1 MSCTNTLTFTVP
13 QHNTLDPLTL
23 AATIQALLNNP
34 QHLNALPGLSLR
46 DSSAPQSLPTASQ
59 QVTLQYVANTMVHE
73 YAVLG
78 HWEVGS
84 THKYRSQL
92 QQIINLLGPD
102 RLTSSLCTDD
112 LTNLKAS
119 LKHKNKNSLSLPEVD
134 LSWDDLEE
142 SEGNIGGETI
152 HRYFNLL
159 KRFIIYC
166 EESNYPL
173 GQIDMNVK
181 LAGKSPTTSHYLT
194 FDPTEL
200 EAILTSRV
208 YTTEPTERFRWTPYS
223 YCFWLPLLGVFT
235 GARPGELCQLYAGD
249 VFEESGI
256 PVIRITDRGPLQR
269 LKTDASARHIPIHPQ
284 LLATGFLDFVAMRR
298 KEGGRF
304 QPLFPELP
312 YDQRHGHARA
322 ASRWFSGQGI
332 TDLGY
337 LSACGLSKGMG
348 YCLYSF
354 RHTFIDMLRKV
365 GVQEMM
371 IKTLVGHTLEDDVT
385 INYGQNF
392 SLAQRHEKLA
402 HLRLDVD
409 LSHIAWENYQRLQ
422 RLKPHCQKNRRAATQ
437 RR

>member
-34 QHLNALPGLSLR
+34 QHLSTLPGLSR
-46 DSSAPQSLPTASQ
+46 SDASAPQSSPAPSQ
-59 QVTLQYVANTMVHE
+59 QVTLQYAANAMVREHAALGQWE
-73 YAVLG
+73 Y
-78 HWEVGS
+78 GS
-84 THKYRSQL
+84 TYKYRSQL

-102 RLTSSLCTDD
+102 RLTTSLCTSD
-112 LTNLKAS
+112 LTNLKDA
-119 LKHKNKNSLSLPEVD
+119 LKFKSKNSLSLPEVD
-134 LSWDDLEE
+134 PSWIHDANI
-142 SEGNIGGETI
+142 EGNIGGETI

-159 KRFIIYC
+159 KRFIVFC
-166 EESNYPL
+166 QESKYPL
-173 GQIDMNVK
+173 GQIDMSVK
-181 LAGKSPTTSHYLT
+181 LAGQYPSTAHYAT

-200 EAILTSRV
+200 DAIFTSRV

-256 PVIRITDRGPLQR
+256 PVIRITDRGHQQR
-269 LKTDASARHIPIHPQ
+269 LKTDASARHVPIHPQ
-284 LLATGFLDFVAMRR
+284 LIDSGFLEFVAMRR
-298 KEGGRF
+298 REGGRF

-312 YDQRHGHARA
+312 YDRRHGHARA
-322 ASRWFSGQGI
+322 ASRWFSGQGVN
-332 TDLGY
+332 DLGY
-337 LSACGLSKGMG
+337 LGACGLSKGMG

-354 RHTFIDMLRKV
+354 RHTFVDRLRKA

-402 HLRLDVD
+402 QLRLDVD
-409 LSHIAWENYQRLQ
+409 FSHITWENYQRLQ
-422 RLKPHCQKNRRAATQ
+422 RLKPHCQKNRRVATP